1 MRITPKQITII
12 KSMVHIFSLIFMIY
26 FVLLTLQGGFGADPV
41 KGMEHFTGKAALNML
56 LLTLLVSPLTK
67 GFRQG
72 LLMKLRRM
80 LGLYSFFWATLHFA
94 IYISLD
100 LGFDFSLLGEE
111 IFKRPYL
118 TIGAVCWVIL
128 LLLAATSFQKIQRKM
143 GKTWQTLHYW
153 VYLALILA
161 PIHYYWSV
169 KSGLIEPSLYLVV
182 AVLLLIW
189 RKDFFIRLLG
199 KFSISVKS

>member
-56 LLTLLVSPLTK
+56 LLTLLVSPLAK

-143 GKTWQTLHYW
+143 GKKWQTLHYW

-189 RKDFFIRLLG
+189 RKDFFMRLLG

>member
-41 KGMEHFTGKAALNML
+41 KGMEHFSGKAALNML
-56 LLTLLVSPLTK
+56 LLTLLVSPLAK

-143 GKTWQTLHYW
+143 GKKWQTLHYW

-189 RKDFFIRLLG
+189 RKDFFMRLLG

>member
-56 LLTLLVSPLTK
+56 ILTLLLSPLAK
-67 GFRQG
+67 FFRQG

-143 GKTWQTLHYW
+143 GKKWQTLHYW

-189 RKDFFIRLLG
+189 RKDFFMRLLG

>member
-56 LLTLLVSPLTK
+56 ILTLLVSPLAK

-189 RKDFFIRLLG
+189 RKDFFMRLLR

>member
-56 LLTLLVSPLTK
+56 LLTLLVSPLAK

-118 TIGAVCWVIL
+118 TIGAICWVIL

-189 RKDFFIRLLG
+189 RKDFFMRLLG

>member
-56 LLTLLVSPLTK
+56 LLTLLVSPLAK

-143 GKTWQTLHYW
+143 GKKWQTLHYW

-189 RKDFFIRLLG
+189 RKDFFMRLLE

>member
-1 MRITPKQITII
+1 MCITPKQITII

-26 FVLLTLQGGFGADPV
+26 FVLLILQGGFGADPV

-56 LLTLLVSPLTK
+56 LLTLLVSPLAK
-67 GFRQG
+67 VFRQG

-143 GKTWQTLHYW
+143 GKKWQTLHYW

-189 RKDFFIRLLG
+189 RKDFFMRLLG

>member
-56 LLTLLVSPLTK
+56 ILTLLVSPLAK

-128 LLLAATSFQKIQRKM
+128 LLLTATSFQKIQRKM
-143 GKTWQTLHYW
+143 GKKWQTLHYW

-189 RKDFFIRLLG
+189 RKDFFMRLLG

>member
-56 LLTLLVSPLTK
+56 LLTLLVSPLAK

-169 KSGLIEPSLYLVV
+169 KSGLIEPSLYFVV

-189 RKDFFIRLLG
+189 RKDFFMRLLG

>member
-56 LLTLLVSPLTK
+56 ILTLLVSPLAK

-182 AVLLLIW
+182 AMLLLIW
-189 RKDFFIRLLG
+189 RKDFFMRLLG

>member
-56 LLTLLVSPLTK
+56 LLTLLVSPLAK

-80 LGLYSFFWATLHFA
+80 LGLYSFFWATLHFS

-143 GKTWQTLHYW
+143 GKKWQTLHYW

-169 KSGLIEPSLYLVV
+169 KSGLIDPSLYIVV

-189 RKDFFIRLLG
+189 RKDFFMRLLG

>member
-26 FVLLTLQGGFGADPV
+26 FVLLTLQGGFGANPV

-56 LLTLLVSPLTK
+56 ILTLLVSPLAK

-189 RKDFFIRLLG
+189 RKDFFMRLLG

>member
-26 FVLLTLQGGFGADPV
+26 FILLTLQGGFGADPV

-56 LLTLLVSPLTK
+56 ILTLLVSPLAK

-143 GKTWQTLHYW
+143 GKKWQTLHYW

-182 AVLLLIW
+182 TVLLLIW
-189 RKDFFIRLLG
+189 RKDFFMRLLG

>member
-56 LLTLLVSPLTK
+56 ILTLLVSPLAK

-80 LGLYSFFWATLHFA
+80 LGLYSF
-94 IYISLD
+94 S
-100 LGFDFSLLGEE
+100 GQ
-111 IFKRPYL
+111 R
-118 TIGAVCWVIL
+118 CIL
-128 LLLAATSFQKIQRKM
+128 PS
-143 GKTWQTLHYW
+143 
-153 VYLALILA
+153 ILVW
-161 PIHYYWSV
+161 I
-169 KSGLIEPSLYLVV
+169 
-182 AVLLLIW
+182 
-189 RKDFFIRLLG
+189 
-199 KFSISVKS
+199 

>member
-56 LLTLLVSPLTK
+56 ILTLLVSPLAK
-67 GFRQG
+67 VFRQG

-143 GKTWQTLHYW
+143 GKKWQTLHYW
-153 VYLALILA
+153 IYLALILA

-189 RKDFFIRLLG
+189 RKDFFMRLLG

>member
-56 LLTLLVSPLTK
+56 LLTLLVSPLAK

-80 LGLYSFFWATLHFA
+80 LGLYSFFWATLHFT

-143 GKTWQTLHYW
+143 GKKWQTLHYW

-169 KSGLIEPSLYLVV
+169 KSGLIDPSLYLVV

-189 RKDFFIRLLG
+189 RKDFFMRLLG

>member
-56 LLTLLVSPLTK
+56 ILTLLVSPLAK
-67 GFRQG
+67 VFRQG

-189 RKDFFIRLLG
+189 RKDFFMRLLG

>member
-56 LLTLLVSPLTK
+56 ILTLLVSPLAK

-143 GKTWQTLHYW
+143 GKKWQTLHYW

-169 KSGLIEPSLYLVV
+169 KSGLIEPSLYFVV

-189 RKDFFIRLLG
+189 RKDFFMRLLG

>member
-26 FVLLTLQGGFGADPV
+26 FVLLILQGGFGADPV

-56 LLTLLVSPLTK
+56 ILTLLVSPLAK

-143 GKTWQTLHYW
+143 GKKWQTLHYW

-189 RKDFFIRLLG
+189 RKDFFMRLLG

>member
-56 LLTLLVSPLTK
+56 ILTLLVSPLAK
-67 GFRQG
+67 VFRQG

-143 GKTWQTLHYW
+143 GKKWQTLHYW

-189 RKDFFIRLLG
+189 RKDFFMRLLG

>member
-56 LLTLLVSPLTK
+56 LLTLLVSPLAK

-80 LGLYSFFWATLHFA
+80 LGSYSFFWATLHFA

-128 LLLAATSFQKIQRKM
+128 LLLTATSFQKIQRKM
-143 GKTWQTLHYW
+143 GKKWQTLHYW

-182 AVLLLIW
+182 AMLLLIW
-189 RKDFFIRLLG
+189 RKDFFMRLLG

>member
-12 KSMVHIFSLIFMIY
+12 KSMVHIISLIFMIY

-56 LLTLLVSPLTK
+56 ILTLLVSPLAK
-67 GFRQG
+67 GFRHG

-80 LGLYSFFWATLHFA
+80 LGLYSFFWAMLHFA

-118 TIGAVCWVIL
+118 TIGALCWVIL

-143 GKTWQTLHYW
+143 GKKWQTLHYW

-182 AVLLLIW
+182 AMLLLIW
-189 RKDFFIRLLG
+189 RKDFFMRLLG

>member
-56 LLTLLVSPLTK
+56 ILTLLVSPLAK

-128 LLLAATSFQKIQRKM
+128 LLLAATSFQKVQRKM

-189 RKDFFIRLLG
+189 RKDFFMRLLG

>member
-56 LLTLLVSPLTK
+56 ILTLLVSPLAK

-143 GKTWQTLHYW
+143 GKKWQTLHYW

-182 AVLLLIW
+182 TVLLLIW
-189 RKDFFIRLLG
+189 RKDFFMRLLG

>member
-56 LLTLLVSPLTK
+56 ILTLLLSPLAK
-67 GFRQG
+67 FFRQG

-189 RKDFFIRLLG
+189 RKDFFMRLLG

>member
-56 LLTLLVSPLTK
+56 ILTLLVSPLAK
-67 GFRQG
+67 GFHQG

-143 GKTWQTLHYW
+143 GKKWQTLHYW

-189 RKDFFIRLLG
+189 RKDFFMRLLG

>member
-56 LLTLLVSPLTK
+56 ILTLLVSPLAK

-118 TIGAVCWVIL
+118 TIGAVCWVML

-143 GKTWQTLHYW
+143 GKKWQTLHYW

-169 KSGLIEPSLYLVV
+169 KSGLMEPCLYLVV

-189 RKDFFIRLLG
+189 RKDFFMRLLG

>member
-56 LLTLLVSPLTK
+56 ILTLLVSPLAK
-67 GFRQG
+67 GFHQG

-128 LLLAATSFQKIQRKM
+128 LLLAATSFQKIQRKI
-143 GKTWQTLHYW
+143 GKKWQTLHYW

-189 RKDFFIRLLG
+189 RKDFFMRLLG

>member
-1 MRITPKQITII
+1 MRITPKQITIF

-56 LLTLLVSPLTK
+56 ILTLLVSPLAK

-143 GKTWQTLHYW
+143 GKKWQTLHYW

-189 RKDFFIRLLG
+189 RKDFFMRLLG

>member
-56 LLTLLVSPLTK
+56 LLTLLVSPLAK

-100 LGFDFSLLGEE
+100 LSFDFSLLGEE

-143 GKTWQTLHYW
+143 GKKWQTLHYW

-189 RKDFFIRLLG
+189 RKDFFMRLLG

>member
-56 LLTLLVSPLTK
+56 ILTLLVSPLAK

-143 GKTWQTLHYW
+143 GKKWQTLHYW

-169 KSGLIEPSLYLVV
+169 KSGLIDPSLYLVV

-189 RKDFFIRLLG
+189 RKDFFMRLLG

>member
-41 KGMEHFTGKAALNML
+41 KGMEHFTGKA
-56 LLTLLVSPLTK
+56 LVSPLAK

-128 LLLAATSFQKIQRKM
+128 LLLAATSFC
-143 GKTWQTLHYW
+143 
-153 VYLALILA
+153 
-161 PIHYYWSV
+161 
-169 KSGLIEPSLYLVV
+169 
-182 AVLLLIW
+182 
-189 RKDFFIRLLG
+189 FF
-199 KFSISVKS
+199 

>member
-56 LLTLLVSPLTK
+56 ILTLLVSPLAK
-67 GFRQG
+67 VFRQG

-128 LLLAATSFQKIQRKM
+128 LFLAATSFQKIQRKM

-189 RKDFFIRLLG
+189 RKDFFMRLLG

>member
-1 MRITPKQITII
+1 MRITPKQITIF

-56 LLTLLVSPLTK
+56 ILTLLVSPLAK

-143 GKTWQTLHYW
+143 GKKWQTLHYW

-189 RKDFFIRLLG
+189 RKDFFMRFLG

>member
-12 KSMVHIFSLIFMIY
+12 KSMVHIISLIFMIY

-56 LLTLLVSPLTK
+56 ILTLLVSPLAK
-67 GFRQG
+67 GFRHG

-118 TIGAVCWVIL
+118 TIGALCWVIL

-143 GKTWQTLHYW
+143 GKKWQTLHYW

-182 AVLLLIW
+182 AMLLLIW
-189 RKDFFIRLLG
+189 RKDFFMRLLG

>member
-56 LLTLLVSPLTK
+56 LLTLLVSPLAK

-143 GKTWQTLHYW
+143 GKKWQTLHYW

-189 RKDFFIRLLG
+189 RKDFFMRLLR

>member
-56 LLTLLVSPLTK
+56 ILTLLVSPLAK

-72 LLMKLRRM
+72 LLMKLRRI

-100 LGFDFSLLGEE
+100 LSFDFSLLGEE

-143 GKTWQTLHYW
+143 GKKWQTLHYW

-169 KSGLIEPSLYLVV
+169 KSGLIEPSLYFVV

-189 RKDFFIRLLG
+189 RKDFFMRLLG

>member
-41 KGMEHFTGKAALNML
+41 KGMEHFTGKAALNL
-56 LLTLLVSPLTK
+56 LILTLLVSPLAK
-67 GFRQG
+67 VFRQG

-143 GKTWQTLHYW
+143 GKKWQTLHYW

-189 RKDFFIRLLG
+189 RKDFFMRLLG

>member
-26 FVLLTLQGGFGADPV
+26 FILLTLQGGFGADPV

-56 LLTLLVSPLTK
+56 ILTLLVSPLAK

-143 GKTWQTLHYW
+143 GKKWQTLHYW

-189 RKDFFIRLLG
+189 RKDFFMRLLG

>member
-26 FVLLTLQGGFGADPV
+26 FILLTLQGGFGADPV

-56 LLTLLVSPLTK
+56 ILTLLVSPLAK
-67 GFRQG
+67 VFRQG

-143 GKTWQTLHYW
+143 GKKWQTLHYW

-189 RKDFFIRLLG
+189 RKDFFMRLLG
-199 KFSISVKS
+199 KFAISVKS